1 MYCMPRILSTQI
13 KLTILLKTKC
23 KQVNRNSSV
32 PWILS
37 THLEEFK
44 YCLPQILSRHKILT
58 ILSHKIL
65 TILSTHKTLT
75 ILSTHKAL
83 TCQQG
88 LEYCVPGT
96 RQHTRSLHY
105 TMKHHTLY
113 LHLLPGGSYCRQLG
127 SLLYLCCVFQAQIN
141 SLVGLFDG
149 NLFVVRYNFCQ
160 HT

>member
-1 MYCMPRILSTQI
+1 MYCMPRILSTQT

-44 YCLPQILSRHKILT
+44 YCLPQILSTHKILT
-58 ILSHKIL
+58 ILSHNIL

-88 LEYCVPGT
+88 LKYCVPGT
-96 RQHTRSLHY
+96 HQHTRSLHY
-105 TMKHHTLY
+105 TMKQYILY
-113 LHLLPGGSYCRQLG
+113 LHLLPGGSYCRPVSYTHLT
-127 SLLYLCCVFQAQIN
+127 LPTIDDV
-141 SLVGLFDG
+141 
-149 NLFVVRYNFCQ
+149 
-160 HT
+160 